1 MFNPPLIHR
10 SPGGGPE
17 AGRLALA
24 QIPKLSPY
32 EATTAMDSSWSP
44 AVNIYEDT
52 SHFIVD
58 AQLPGIDP
66 EGIDVAVEE
75 RNVTISGR
83 KQWTTEARESAAVV
97 TGKGSGP
104 FRRGIALPAPVKAG
118 EVRCCFSNG
127 VLTILLPK
135 NEQTPLTPIK
145 IRFIR

>member
-1 MFNPPLIHR
+1 MFTTPPIHR
-10 SPGGGPE
+10 SPCGGPE
-17 AGRLALA
+17 AGRLSLA

-44 AVNIYEDT
+44 AVDIYEDA

-66 EGIDVAVEE
+66 EGVDVAVEE

-83 KQWTTEARESAAVV
+83 KQWTTDSTGAAAAV
-97 TGKGSGP
+97 TEKGSGP
-104 FRRGIALPAPVKAG
+104 FLRGIALPAPVKAG

-135 NEQTPLTPIK
+135 NEQTPLRPVK
-145 IRFIR
+145 IHFVR